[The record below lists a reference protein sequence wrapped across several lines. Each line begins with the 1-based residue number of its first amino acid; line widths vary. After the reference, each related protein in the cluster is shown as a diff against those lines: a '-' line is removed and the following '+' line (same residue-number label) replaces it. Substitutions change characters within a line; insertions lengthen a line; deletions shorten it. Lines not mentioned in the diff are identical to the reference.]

1 MRLSNKCV
9 SKNTKIYICI
19 IDSNTINRS
28 VSALVQIPITFSR
41 QDQNRSMYDTPSFN
55 FTFYIFICLFDYVFV
70 VVGVEKPIGS

>member
-1 MRLSNKCV
+1 MRLSNKRV
-9 SKNTKIYICI
+9 SKNIKVCICI
-19 IDSNTINRS
+19 IDSNTIDRC
-28 VSALVQIPITFSR
+28 VTALPITFSR